1 MNKSQF
7 RTMMLVLC
15 IAALCAVIAGCQE
28 EAASPKAK
36 EVKATPA
43 AEKPAAAV
51 KPAAEAKPAP
61 APAPAPKPVEKPAAA
76 IAGPTLGPF
85 NLAKNWAEEQG
96 FVANWLI
103 CGTFPNP
110 GERPDNTGFGTDYLK
125 NYGGEAAFTPT
136 SSMEIKRPDGT
147 VAKFQPYHATGT
159 DIIFGDVAFLGIE
172 PTQEKILVYCACW
185 LDADTDKDVE
195 VRVGSDDGYKL
206 WINHQLISEQHV
218 YRAMEMDQETHKV
231 KLNKGKNLIL
241 IKVDQDTGEYQF
253 MLRVVGADGKE
264 IPGIKVWN

>member
-85 NLAKNWAEEQG
+85 N
-96 FVANWLI
+96 
-103 CGTFPNP
+103 
-110 GERPDNTGFGTDYLK
+110 
-125 NYGGEAAFTPT
+125 
-136 SSMEIKRPDGT
+136 
-147 VAKFQPYHATGT
+147 
-159 DIIFGDVAFLGIE
+159 
-172 PTQEKILVYCACW
+172 
-185 LDADTDKDVE
+185 
-195 VRVGSDDGYKL
+195 
-206 WINHQLISEQHV
+206 
-218 YRAMEMDQETHKV
+218 RA
-231 KLNKGKNLIL
+231 
-241 IKVDQDTGEYQF
+241 
-253 MLRVVGADGKE
+253 
-264 IPGIKVWN
+264 